1 MKLSIA
7 LLSACVTAE
16 KTWFT
21 KEWQVI
27 EAYDNDQEIRLVDP
41 NIRSNKQWH
50 DCGAKPATPVNGRD
64 VVCNGATCAAVCP
77 LGNLFLNFRSKT
89 AHLKSKLTKI
99 GFFYQKFTK
108 YFRMEITRSMED
120 QMSS

>member
-27 EAYDNDQEIRLVDP
+27 EAYDNNQDIRLVDP
-41 NIRSNKQWH
+41 NIRRNKQWH
-50 DCGAKPATPVNGRD
+50 DCGAKPATPFNGRD
-64 VVCNGATCAAVCP
+64 VVCSGTTCAAVCP
-77 LGNLFLNFRSKT
+77 IGNFFLIFGRIGHFESESNTLKIFENRSF
-89 AHLKSKLTKI
+89 LSKI
-99 GFFYQKFTK
+99 H
-108 YFRMEITRSMED
+108 
-120 QMSS
+120 

>member
-27 EAYDNDQEIRLVDP
+27 EAYDNDQEIRLVNP

-77 LGNLFLNFRSKT
+77 IGKFFEILSHNQLFQLEIFHRSFLPKI
-89 AHLKSKLTKI
+89 HLI
-99 GFFYQKFTK
+99 F
-108 YFRMEITRSMED
+108 
-120 QMSS
+120 

>member
-77 LGNLFLNFRSKT
+77 LGNFKKLVILSQNRLFQLEIFRKSEVFL
-89 AHLKSKLTKI
+89 LKI
-99 GFFYQKFTK
+99 H
-108 YFRMEITRSMED
+108 
-120 QMSS
+120 

>member
-7 LLSACVTAE
+7 LLSACVAAE
-16 KTWFT
+16 KTWYT

-50 DCGAKPATPVNGRD
+50 DCGAKPPTPVNGRD

-77 LGNLFLNFRSKT
+77 IGKYKNNDFKSPFFGVNRNKNLTN
-89 AHLKSKLTKI
+89 H
-99 GFFYQKFTK
+99 
-108 YFRMEITRSMED
+108 FRMEITRSMED
-120 QMSS
+120 QMPS

>member
-27 EAYDNDQEIRLVDP
+27 EAYDNNQDIRLADP
-41 NIRSNKQWH
+41 NIRRNKQWH
-50 DCGAKPATPVNGRD
+50 DCGAKPATPFNGRD
-64 VVCNGATCAAVCP
+64 VVCSGTTCAAVCP
-77 LGNLFLNFRSKT
+77 IGNFLNFRSKSR
-89 AHLKSKLTKI
+89 HFESKWVI
-99 GFFYQKFTK
+99 
-108 YFRMEITRSMED
+108 
-120 QMSS
+120 

>member
-7 LLSACVTAE
+7 LLSACVAAE

-50 DCGAKPATPVNGRD
+50 DCGAKPPTPVNGRD

-77 LGNLFLNFRSKT
+77 
-89 AHLKSKLTKI
+89 I
-99 GFFYQKFTK
+99 GKYRILIFEFTII
-108 YFRMEITRSMED
+108 FD
-120 QMSS
+120 